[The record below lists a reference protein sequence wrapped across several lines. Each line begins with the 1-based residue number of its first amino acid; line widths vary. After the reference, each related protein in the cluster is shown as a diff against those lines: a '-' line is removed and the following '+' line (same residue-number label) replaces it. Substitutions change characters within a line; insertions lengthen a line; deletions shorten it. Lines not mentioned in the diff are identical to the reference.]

1 MGTVAPKTHC
11 KVYIYY
17 IYKSMYVI
25 SYIDLFLYLCVL
37 LSLAQ
42 YEFHKPKLKG

>member
-25 SYIDLFLYLCVL
+25 SYVGLFLYLCVL
-37 LSLAQ
+37 LSLVQ
-42 YEFHKPKLKG
+42 YELHKPKLKG